1 MIGAIWLQ
9 TVEEVRYDTRSESR
23 MNSRQQQSVI
33 NRIFKLVKDFVQ

>member
-9 TVEEVRYDTRSESR
+9 TVEEVRYDTQSESR